1 MKLQAVENRM
11 GRLSSIAKLF
21 SDDNAIELFLEMLD
35 EDDIVLG
42 VAHDEASNK

>member
-1 MKLQAVENRM
+1 MFKPVKNTVI
-11 GRLSSIAKLF
+11 GRYKWLLRNC

-35 EDDIVLG
+35 EGDIVLG